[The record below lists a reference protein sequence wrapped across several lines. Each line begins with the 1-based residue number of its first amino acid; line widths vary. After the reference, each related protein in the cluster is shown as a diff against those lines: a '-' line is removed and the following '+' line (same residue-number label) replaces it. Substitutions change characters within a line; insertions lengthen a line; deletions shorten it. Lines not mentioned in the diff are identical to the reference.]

1 MNRFLAAILAVSVS
15 AAVVLPTL
23 HFALRPP
30 RAAYVR
36 VAYAP
41 PTMARELAASQ
52 IAAWDEGARDVKRG
66 VNPEWDLGHH
76 FFLAM
81 GLANLAIDAA
91 PADRALYLAKVDAVI
106 TEVRARPPQ
115 HFHLGYFH
123 QGAFQDPRAR
133 SLFLDGE
140 IVFMLAARLAVWPDP
155 ARNAELETLAR
166 GVVDQMAAGP
176 ALMGESYPNECWMFD
191 NTLGLAALA
200 ITAHVLG
207 HPVAGAESLTQR
219 WLAHAPQLTDPH
231 IGLLV
236 SSTTYQGGTLDGP
249 EGSTAFAAAHF
260 LALVDPALARD
271 QYARAR
277 QQFVVRPFGF
287 AYAHEWPDP
296 AQWGAD
302 PLPPRAGR
310 PDVDSGPVIPFVHA
324 GAGASGMAILG
335 ASAFGD
341 EALVAEL
348 VTSLEL
354 TAFPEHR
361 EGRLHFAAGNGLG
374 DAVLLY
380 ALAQG
385 PLWQLVRSRTGKG
398 TS

>member
-1 MNRFLAAILAVSVS
+1 MNRFLGAILAVAVS
-15 AAVVLPTL
+15 SAVVLPTL

-30 RAAYVR
+30 RAAYAR
-36 VAYAP
+36 SEAAP

-52 IAAWDEGARDVKRG
+52 IAAWDEGARDVNRG

-76 FFLAM
+76 FFFAM
-81 GLANLAIDAA
+81 GLTNLAIDAA
-91 PADRALYLAKVDAVI
+91 PADRGLYLTRVDAVI
-106 TEVRARPPQ
+106 FEVRARPPQ
-115 HFHLGYFH
+115 HFHLGYFDA
-123 QGAFQDPRAR
+123 GAFQDPRAR

-155 ARNAELETLAR
+155 ARHAELETLAR
-166 GVVDQMAAGP
+166 GVVDQMSTGP

-231 IGLLV
+231 TGLLV
-236 SSTTYQGGTLDGP
+236 ASTTYQGATLDGP

-260 LALVDPALARD
+260 LELVDPVLARD
-271 QYARAR
+271 QYARAK
-277 QQFVVRPFGF
+277 QQLVVRPFGF

-302 PLPPRAGR
+302 PLPPRAGH

-335 ASAFGD
+335 ASAFRD
-341 EALVAEL
+341 DALVAEL

-361 EGRLHFAAGNGLG
+361 DGRLHFAAGNGLG

-385 PLWQLVRSRTGKG
+385 PLWQLVRSRAGKR

>member
-1 MNRFLAAILAVSVS
+1 MNRFLGALLAVVVS
-15 AAVVLPTL
+15 AGFVLPTL
-23 HFALRPP
+23 HVALRPP

-36 VAYAP
+36 TEGAA

-52 IAAWDEGARDVKRG
+52 IAAWDEGQRDVNRG

-76 FFLAM
+76 FFFAM

-91 PADRALYLAKVDAVI
+91 PAERETYRAKVDAVLV
-106 TEVRARPPQ
+106 EVLAHPPQ
-115 HFHLGYFH
+115 HFHLAYFH
-123 QGAFQDPRAR
+123 DGGFSDPQAG

-140 IVFMLAARLAVWPDP
+140 ILFMLAARLAVWPDHERD
-155 ARNAELETLAR
+155 AQLEKLAA
-166 GVVDQMAAGP
+166 GVVRQMSAGP

-200 ITAHVLG
+200 ITSHVLG
-207 HPVAGAESLTQR
+207 RPVPGAAALTER
-219 WLAHAPQLTDPH
+219 WLAQAPRFVDPH
-231 IGLLV
+231 TGLLV
-236 SSTTYQGGTLDGP
+236 ASTTYRGATLDGP
-249 EGSTAFAAAHF
+249 EGSSAFAAAHF
-260 LALVDPALARD
+260 LELVDPALARD
-271 QYARAR
+271 QYERAK
-277 QQFVVRPFGF
+277 QQLVVRPFGF

-296 AQWGAD
+296 GQWGHDA
-302 PLPPRAGR
+302 LPPRAGK
-310 PDVDSGPVIPFVHA
+310 PDVDSGPIIPFVHA

-341 EALVAEL
+341 EALVAAL

-354 TAFPEHR
+354 TAFPER
-361 EGRLHFAAGNGLG
+361 KGGQLHFAAGNGLG

-385 PLWQLVRSRTGKG
+385 PLWRTVRAGRRT
-398 TS
+398 S

>member
-1 MNRFLAAILAVSVS
+1 MNRFLGAILAVAVS
-15 AAVVLPTL
+15 AAVVLPSSHL
-23 HFALRPP
+23 ALRPP
-30 RAAYVR
+30 RAAY
-36 VAYAP
+36 AGALGAP
-41 PTMARELAASQ
+41 PIMARELAASQ
-52 IAAWDEGARDVKRG
+52 IAAWDEGARDVNRG

-76 FFLAM
+76 FFFAM
-81 GLANLAIDAA
+81 GLANLAIDAP

-106 TEVRARPPQ
+106 AEVRARPPQ
-115 HFHLGYFH
+115 HFHLGYF
-123 QGAFQDPRAR
+123 QQSAFQDRRGR

-155 ARNAELETLAR
+155 ARRAELEALAR

-176 ALMGESYPNECWMFD
+176 ALMGESYPDECWMFD

-200 ITAHVLG
+200 ITTHALG
-207 HPVAGAESLTQR
+207 HPVAGAAALTQR
-219 WLAHAPQLTDPH
+219 WLAHATRLTDPH
-231 IGLLV
+231 TGLLV
-236 SSTTYQGGTLDGP
+236 ASTTYHGATLDGP

-260 LALVDPALARD
+260 LELVDPVLARD
-271 QYARAR
+271 QYERAK
-277 QQFVVRPFGF
+277 QQLVVRPLGF

-302 PLPPRAGR
+302 PLPPRAGH
-310 PDVDSGPVIPFVHA
+310 PDVDSGPVIPLVHA

-354 TAFPEHR
+354 TAFPER
-361 EGRLHFAAGNGLG
+361 RPGQLRFAAGSGLG

-385 PLWQLVRSRTGKG
+385 PLWRTISAGRR

>member
-1 MNRFLAAILAVSVS
+1 MNRFLGAILAFAVST
-15 AAVVLPTL
+15 AVVLPTL
-23 HFALRPP
+23 HLALRPP
-30 RAAYVR
+30 RAAYVGTLG
-36 VAYAP
+36 AP

-52 IAAWDEGARDVKRG
+52 IAAWDEGARDVNRG

-76 FFLAM
+76 FFFAM
-81 GLANLAIDAA
+81 GLANLAIDAP
-91 PADRALYLAKVDAVI
+91 PADRALYLTKVDAVI
-106 TEVRARPPQ
+106 AEVRAHPPQ

-123 QGAFQDPRAR
+123 QGAFQDRRAR

-155 ARNAELETLAR
+155 TRHAELEALAR

-176 ALMGESYPNECWMFD
+176 ALMGESYPDECWMFD

-207 HPVAGAESLTQR
+207 HPAGGAAALTLR
-219 WLAHAPQLTDPH
+219 WLAHAPRLTDPH
-231 IGLLV
+231 TGLLV
-236 SSTTYQGGTLDGP
+236 ASTTYQGATLDGP
-249 EGSTAFAAAHF
+249 EGSTAFAAAH
-260 LALVDPALARD
+260 LLELVDPVLARD
-271 QYARAR
+271 QYERAKK
-277 QQFVVRPFGF
+277 QLVVRPLGF

-302 PLPPRAGR
+302 PLPPRAGHS
-310 PDVDSGPVIPFVHA
+310 DVDSGPVIPFVHA

-354 TAFPEHR
+354 TAFPER
-361 EGRLHFAAGNGLG
+361 KPGQLRFAAGNGLG

-385 PLWQLVRSRTGKG
+385 PLWRTISAGRR